1 MRFHLGRS
9 TLAVCMAVSLA
20 LLGCSKDNSRVGP
33 CSVAALVFAAQPGN
47 TTGGATLPPV
57 RVEAHE
63 ASGEVASCY
72 TGNVT
77 VSLGSNPGGVTL
89 SGTTTVAAVAGVATF
104 ANLRIDKAATG
115 YTLIANGAGASA
127 VTSTAFSVAPGAATQ
142 LAITAQPNST
152 VVAMG
157 FTPAVVVA
165 AMDPGGN
172 TDPSFHGA
180 VTLALGTDPGNATLS
195 GTTTVTAVAGIAT
208 FAGVSVDKAGTGYTL
223 TASASG
229 LSTATSAA
237 FTVLA
242 QPVAQLGFSVQPTTT
257 VAGIGITPAVT
268 VIATDSAGHT
278 DTHFSGA
285 VTVSIATN
293 PSQGTLAGTTTVSAV
308 AGIAMFAGLSID
320 KLGTG
325 YALSASAAG
334 AIPATSVTFDVVV
347 GAASK
352 LVFGVQ
358 PSTTFSGGA
367 ITPTV
372 TVLATDAAGNTA
384 PGYVGAVTVA
394 IGTNPSSGTL
404 SGVATVNAVAGVA
417 TFTGLSIDKA
427 GTGYTL
433 TASASGLSGATS
445 AAFDVTAAGG
455 SATKLAFSVQP
466 SSTVAGASITP
477 AVTVAATDAGGT
489 TDSHYT
495 GAVTIAIG
503 TNPAGGTLSGTAT
516 GNAVAGVARFTGLS
530 IDKPGTGYTL
540 SASASGLTSAT
551 SASFAITPPSSTLP
565 SFGHVVIV
573 VEENTSFSEVT
584 ATSMPYLFALASQYG
599 VATQDYANTHPSIG
613 NYFEMTAGQI
623 ITNDDSYQL
632 TVTADNIVRQL
643 LAAGKTW
650 KDYAEDLPSVGY
662 TGPTTGNYARKHNP
676 LSFFSDVV
684 NDSVQVKRLVPFT
697 QFALDLAGDTLPNY
711 SFVVPNLCNDA
722 HDCDLLTA
730 DNWLQAN
737 IAPLLN
743 NPSFKQDGMLII
755 TFDEASGDD
764 TNGGGRIFWTV
775 ISPKAKTGYT
785 STTLYQHQSTL
796 RLMAEALGLTSF
808 PGDAASAPNMAEFF
822 HP

>member
-9 TLAVCMAVSLA
+9 TLAVCMAVSFA

-63 ASGEVASCY
+63 ASGNVASCY

-89 SGTTTVAAVAGVATF
+89 SGTTTVAAIAGVAAF
-104 ANLRIDKAATG
+104 ANLSIDKAATG
-115 YTLIANGAGASA
+115 YTLIANGAGVSA

-165 AMDPGGN
+165 GLDPGGN
-172 TDPSFHGA
+172 TDTSYRGA
-180 VTLALGTDPGNATLS
+180 VSIVLGTNPGNATLS

-223 TASASG
+223 TASATG
-229 LSTATSAA
+229 LASATSGA

-242 QPVAQLGFSVQPTTT
+242 QPLARLAFAVQPSPTL
-257 VAGIGITPAVT
+257 AGTGITPAVT
-268 VIATDSAGHT
+268 VTATDSAGNT
-278 DTHFSGA
+278 DTHFTGV
-285 VTVSIATN
+285 VTVT
-293 PSQGTLAGTTTVSAV
+293 
-308 AGIAMFAGLSID
+308 
-320 KLGTG
+320 
-325 YALSASAAG
+325 
-334 AIPATSVTFDVVV
+334 
-347 GAASK
+347 
-352 LVFGVQ
+352 
-358 PSTTFSGGA
+358 
-367 ITPTV
+367 
-372 TVLATDAAGNTA
+372 
-384 PGYVGAVTVA
+384 
-394 IGTNPSSGTL
+394 IGTNPAHGTL
-404 SGVATVNAVAGVA
+404 SGTTTETAVAGVA
-417 TFTGLSIDKA
+417 TFADLRIGAPGAGYTLTAGAPGAVAATSVAFAIMAAPASQLAFTVQPSSAATSAAITPAVTVAATDPVGNTDTSYHAAISVALGANTAGGTLSGTTTVTAVDGVATFPGLSIDKA

-433 TASASGLSGATS
+433 
-445 AAFDVTAAGG
+445 V
-455 SATKLAFSVQP
+455 
-466 SSTVAGASITP
+466 
-477 AVTVAATDAGGT
+477 
-489 TDSHYT
+489 
-495 GAVTIAIG
+495 
-503 TNPAGGTLSGTAT
+503 
-516 GNAVAGVARFTGLS
+516 
-530 IDKPGTGYTL
+530 
-540 SASASGLTSAT
+540 ASASGLTSST
-551 SASFAITPPSSTLP
+551 STAFSITQPTTTLP
-565 SFGHVVIV
+565 QFGHVVIV

-632 TVTADNIVRQL
+632 TVTADNIVRHL

>member
-9 TLAVCMAVSLA
+9 TLAVCIAVSFA

-63 ASGEVASCY
+63 ASGNVASCY

-165 AMDPGGN
+165 GLDPGGN
-172 TDPSFHGA
+172 TDTSYRGA
-180 VTLALGTDPGNATLS
+180 VTIVLGANPGNATLS

-223 TASASG
+223 TASATG
-229 LSTATSAA
+229 LASATSGA

-242 QPVAQLGFSVQPTTT
+242 QPLARLAFAVQPSPTL
-257 VAGIGITPAVT
+257 AGTGITPAVT
-268 VIATDSAGHT
+268 VTATDSAGNT
-278 DTHFSGA
+278 DTHFTGV
-285 VTVSIATN
+285 VTVT
-293 PSQGTLAGTTTVSAV
+293 
-308 AGIAMFAGLSID
+308 
-320 KLGTG
+320 
-325 YALSASAAG
+325 
-334 AIPATSVTFDVVV
+334 
-347 GAASK
+347 
-352 LVFGVQ
+352 
-358 PSTTFSGGA
+358 
-367 ITPTV
+367 
-372 TVLATDAAGNTA
+372 
-384 PGYVGAVTVA
+384 
-394 IGTNPSSGTL
+394 IGTNPAHGTL
-404 SGVATVNAVAGVA
+404 SGTTTETAVAGVA
-417 TFTGLSIDKA
+417 TFADLSIGAPGAGYTLTAGAPGAVAATSVAFAIMAAPASQLAFTVQPGSAATGAAITPAVTVAATDPAGNTDTSYHAAISVALAANTAGGTLSGTTTVTAVDGVATFPGLSIDKA

-433 TASASGLSGATS
+433 
-445 AAFDVTAAGG
+445 V
-455 SATKLAFSVQP
+455 
-466 SSTVAGASITP
+466 
-477 AVTVAATDAGGT
+477 
-489 TDSHYT
+489 
-495 GAVTIAIG
+495 
-503 TNPAGGTLSGTAT
+503 
-516 GNAVAGVARFTGLS
+516 
-530 IDKPGTGYTL
+530 
-540 SASASGLTSAT
+540 ASASGLTSSTSTAFSITQAT
-551 SASFAITPPSSTLP
+551 TTLP
-565 SFGHVVIV
+565 QFGHVVIV

-632 TVTADNIVRQL
+632 TVTADNIVRHL

-796 RLMAEALGLTSF
+796 RLMAEGLGLTSF